1 MFIRYFKKRIL
12 KLSHSQIFIL
22 FPLLPF
28 LLTGCITVGPDYEKP
43 DTAVTAAWSQA
54 LMKDFSGEEPALQSY
69 WKVYED
75 ELLNTI
81 IDKATVGNLNLK
93 VALARIQ
100 EARALRGIAKGELFP
115 EIDGTGAA
123 FRTRQGEETIPDMPS
138 DLDRNASFF
147 QGGVSVDWEL
157 DLWGRIR
164 RSIESADATQQ
175 ARIEDY
181 RDTLVLL
188 YADVASNYIEVRALQ
203 ARITYAK
210 NNIAAQKETVQLT
223 QNRNSAGLA
232 PDLDVSQAELNLAQT
247 EARISPLRSA
257 LAQTIHRLGILTGE
271 PPDALYT
278 ELEASKNIPVPP
290 EKTAVGLPV
299 NLLRQ
304 RPDIRRFERE
314 LASQH
319 ARIGVAKA
327 ALYPTFTLPG
337 SFVMEATVFDKM
349 FNADNLAFEFG
360 PSFRWNLFAGGR
372 IRSAIR
378 VEEARTQQA
387 LNLYQQTVLDA
398 LEEVENAMV
407 DLSEERMRVA
417 SLKRAVTAADKSVQL
432 VKTLYRSGLT
442 DFQNVLDMQRE
453 LTEQQDNLAASKGRL
468 AQNFVQ
474 LYRALGGGWTTAEE

>member
-1 MFIRYFKKRIL
+1 MLGTSYFKKTKL
-12 KLSHSQIFIL
+12 ELSHSHFIL
-22 FPLLPF
+22 CFLLF
-28 LLTGCITVGPDYEKP
+28 FLTGCVTVGPDYEAP
-43 DTAVTAAWSQA
+43 DTSVTEAWSQA
-54 LMKDFSGEEPALQSY
+54 LAKDFSGEEPALQSY

-75 ELLNTI
+75 ELLNKI

-100 EARALRGIAKGELFP
+100 EARAQRGVAEGELFP
-115 EIDGTGAA
+115 TIDGTGSA
-123 FRTRQGEETIPDMPS
+123 FRTRKSEDTVPDIPS

-147 QGGVSVDWEL
+147 QGGTTIDWEL

-164 RSIESADATQQ
+164 RSIESADATEQ
-175 ARIEDY
+175 ASIEDY

-188 YADVASNYIEVRALQ
+188 YAEVASNYIEVRALQ
-203 ARITYAK
+203 ARITYAER
-210 NNIAAQKETVQLT
+210 NISAQKETLELT
-223 QNRNSAGLA
+223 KNRNQAGLA
-232 PDLDVSQAELNLAQT
+232 PDLDVKQAELNLAQT
-247 EARISPLRSA
+247 EARIPPLRAA
-257 LAQTIHRLGILTGE
+257 LMQTIHRLGILTGE
-271 PPDALYT
+271 PPGALYQDLK
-278 ELEASKNIPVPP
+278 ESRDVPLPP
-290 EKTAVGLPV
+290 EETAVGLPV
-299 NLLRQ
+299 DLLRQ
-304 RPDIRRFERE
+304 RPDIRRVERE

-349 FNADNLAFEFG
+349 FNTDNLAFEFG

-372 IRSAIR
+372 IRNAIR

-387 LNLYQQTVLDA
+387 LHLYQQTVLDA

-407 DLSEERMRVA
+407 DLSEERLRLT
-417 SLKRAVTAADKSVQL
+417 SLQRAVSAADTSVDL

-453 LTEQQDNLAASKGRL
+453 LTAQQDNLAASKGIL
-468 AQNFVQ
+468 GQNFVQ
-474 LYRALGGGWTTAEE
+474 LYRALGGGWTLAEE